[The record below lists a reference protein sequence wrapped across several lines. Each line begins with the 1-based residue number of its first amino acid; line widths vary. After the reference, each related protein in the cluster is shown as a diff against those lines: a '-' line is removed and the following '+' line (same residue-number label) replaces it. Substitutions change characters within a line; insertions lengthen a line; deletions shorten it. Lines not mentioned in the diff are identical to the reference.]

1 MTNMQRFFHLLL
13 LSLAGLVP
21 AAGAQ
26 IPKQFPG
33 YIITLDGDTVRG
45 TIDRQKN
52 WQYQRQI
59 RFTGVDGQ
67 KKEFKPGQIVAYYFE
82 HNAYFVSRQITLFDG
97 DNKRFMREVV
107 RGHVSLY
114 EGYDEQRQLQ
124 YFLHKDGR
132 TIALN
137 KYRLTSQLG
146 KVVPECPTLKFDEN
160 AIRRNT
166 YRYAYASLVPT
177 IMEYNRCAW
186 PDEPARIMRRPDT
199 LWYRLGAKAGA
210 GISWLSMQ
218 GSIVPQVSGH
228 EASTSTPGLGTMAG
242 LFITL
247 TKPKARLSAQ
257 MELLAS
263 YRAGSVGYTGR
274 TSAYRSQG
282 EITYRAVHAQL
293 PIFLKYHFQRAH
305 FGPFMAFG
313 VQLATQLSLGSSRV
327 EETNLDR
334 NLTYSSIPLDEYVS
348 TNGLLA
354 IGWDFELAKA
364 KSLGLEVRALRT
376 LGGQF
381 FVTGTTIVGQAG
393 LVQLML
399 SYRW

>member
-1 MTNMQRFFHLLL
+1 MANMQKSFYLLL
-13 LSLAGLVP
+13 GLAWLAP
-21 AAGAQ
+21 TAGAQ

-33 YIITLDGDTVRG
+33 YIITLDGDTLRG
-45 TIDRQKN
+45 MIDRQKN

-59 RFTGVDGQ
+59 RFTGADGQ
-67 KKEFKPGQIVAYYFE
+67 KKEFKPEQIVAFYFE
-82 HNAYFVSRQITLFDG
+82 NNSYFVSREIALLDG

-114 EGYDEQRQLQ
+114 EGYDEKKQMQ

-132 TIALN
+132 TITLS
-137 KYRLTSQLG
+137 KYRLTSQLS
-146 KVVPECPTLKFDEN
+146 KIIPECPTLKFDEE

-166 YRYAYASLVPT
+166 YRYVYANLVPT

-186 PDEPARIMRRPDT
+186 PEEPARIMRRPDT
-199 LWYRLGAKAGA
+199 LWFKMGAKAGM
-210 GISWLSMQ
+210 GVSWLSVK

-228 EASTSTPGLGTMAG
+228 ETKTGTPGPATMAG
-242 LFITL
+242 LFMTL
-247 TKPKARLSAQ
+247 TKPKARLSVQ
-257 MELLAS
+257 LKLLAS
-263 YRAGSVGYTGR
+263 YRAGSMSYTGR
-274 TSAYRSQG
+274 TVAYRSQG
-282 EITYRAVHAQL
+282 EISYQAVHAHL
-293 PIFLKYHFQRAH
+293 PVFLKYHFHRAH
-305 FGPFMAFG
+305 FGPFVAFG

-334 NLTYSSIPLDEYVS
+334 NLTYASIPLDEYVS

-354 IGWDFELAKA
+354 VGWDFELAKA
-364 KSLGLEVRALRT
+364 KSLGLEVRALHT

-381 FVTGTTIVGQAG
+381 FVTGTTIVGQGG